1 MAIYGTIDT
10 CAAQTGDRPHFAT
23 AFSFLTAVLDGTHQ
37 AAGTLASLPEGQIE
51 RVDLAGPAGLDAYA
65 LLQHPRTKARAD
77 QQAESHRQYADVQAV
92 IDGDEFL
99 EVMPL
104 DGLETTLPY
113 DATRDVA
120 LYKMPSEDAQ
130 QRSQPGAPAGSK
142 LVMRRG
148 LAAVLFPEDGHAPL
162 QAPGGVPAPSKRIVV
177 KVRVQD

>member
-10 CAAQTGDRPHFAT
+10 CAAQTGDRPHFAA
-23 AFSFLTAVLDGTHQ
+23 AFSFLTAVLNGTHH
-37 AAGTLASLPEGQIE
+37 AARTLASLPEGQIE
-51 RVDLAGPAGLDAYA
+51 RVDIAGPAGLDAYA

-92 IDGDEFL
+92 IDGDELL
-99 EVMPL
+99 EIMPL

-113 DATRDVA
+113 DATKDVA
-120 LYKMPSEDAQ
+120 LYKMPSDGPP
-130 QRSQPGAPAGSK
+130 SGAPAGSK

-177 KVRVQD
+177 KVRVAD